1 MVDILIY
8 CTTVLIYDTRRD
20 LSTCLTLKIEDD
32 AKWQQIQA
40 IEVLVAIDKRRMEI
54 AQLEG
59 IIPTRSDVV
68 RAALENY
75 LGIKVSDQ

>member
-1 MVDILIY
+1 M
-8 CTTVLIYDTRRD
+8 TTNTGNKQLAVRLE
-20 LSTCLTLKIEDD
+20 K
-32 AKWQQIQA
+32 
-40 IEVLVAIDKRRMEI
+40 EVLVAIDKKRMEI
-54 AQLEG
+54 AQAKG